1 MQQIVKYQQNSKGL
15 YDVVITNVE
24 IPEQAIDLLNLGK
37 PINVDCS
44 VIDPNSIT
52 GKQRRLI
59 FALCN
64 DIEAHTGQPRDYMRQ
79 MFQDYVKFLY
89 GYEQRISLADC
100 TRTIAKQIIDVM
112 FEWIFT
118 NGIPLNYKT
127 SEMMKEDKN
136 YLYWATI
143 TRHCVICGQP
153 NSDLAHLEAVGR
165 GMNRNKM
172 NHYDK
177 HVLALCRKHHTTQ
190 HQMGIKSFNEYYQLQ
205 NSWIKVDDKLNVMLK
220 GEKPNAISNDKT

>member
-1 MQQIVKYQQNSKGL
+1 M
-15 YDVVITNVE
+15 
-24 IPEQAIDLLNLGK
+24 
-37 PINVDCS
+37 
-44 VIDPNSIT
+44 
-52 GKQRRLI
+52 I

-136 YLYWATI
+136 WATI
-143 TRHCVICGQP
+143 TRHCVICGEP

-177 HVLALCRKHHTTQ
+177 HVLALCRKHHTID
-190 HQMGIKSFNEYYQLQ
+190 QMGIDSFNNYSVK
-205 NSWIKVDDKLNVMLK
+205 NSWIKVDDRLNAMLK
-220 GEKPNAISNDKT
+220 GVKQ